1 MRIMGLDV
9 GVKRIGIAL
18 SDPMEIVAG
27 GHSVLER
34 RALQHDLEHIRNLCT
49 SYEVKMI
56 VLGLP
61 LNMDGSI
68 GPKALEIKEFALRL
82 EDYTGLKTAFW
93 DERLSTVAAERVL
106 LEADVSRAKRKKV
119 IDKLAA
125 VTILQNYLDRSQT
138 SN

>member
-9 GVKRIGIAL
+9 GEKRIGIAL
-18 SDPMEIVAG
+18 SDPLKIIAG

-34 RALQHDLEHIRNLCT
+34 SSLGQDLEHIKQLCLNN
-49 SYEVKMI
+49 EVGLI

-61 LNMDGSI
+61 INMNGTI
-68 GPKALEIKEFALRL
+68 GPKALEIQKFAQEL
-82 EDYTGLKTAFW
+82 EEYTGINITFR

-106 LEADVSRAKRKKV
+106 LQADMSRSKRKKV

-125 VTILQNYLDRSQT
+125 VNILQNYLDGARQ
-138 SN
+138 

>member
-9 GVKRIGIAL
+9 GSKRIGIAL
-18 SDPMEIVAG
+18 SDPMEIIAG
-27 GHSVLER
+27 GHSVWER
-34 RALQHDLEHIRNLCT
+34 RNLQQDLEHIQSLCIIN
-49 SYEVKMI
+49 EVKII

-68 GPKALEIKEFALRL
+68 GPKALEIKEFAVRL
-82 EDYTGLKTAFW
+82 QEFTDITTTFW

-106 LEADVSRAKRKKV
+106 LEADVSRSKRKKV

-125 VTILQNYLDRSQT
+125 VTILQNYLDAARP
-138 SN
+138 

>member
-9 GVKRIGIAL
+9 GTKRIGIAL

-34 RALQHDLEHIRNLCT
+34 KSLQQDLEHIHRLCI
-49 SYEVKMI
+49 SHEVKMI
-56 VLGLP
+56 VVGLP

-68 GPKALEIKEFALRL
+68 GPKALEIKEFAIQL
-82 EDYTGLKTAFW
+82 EEFTGIKTTFW
-93 DERLSTVAAERVL
+93 DERLSTVTAERVL
-106 LEADVSRAKRKKV
+106 LEADVSRSKRKKV

-125 VTILQNYLDRSQT
+125 VTILQNYLDGVRP
-138 SN
+138 

>member
-9 GVKRIGIAL
+9 GVKRIGIAI

-34 RALQHDLEHIRNLCT
+34 RSLQQDLEHIQKLCI
-49 SYEVKMI
+49 SCEVKMI
-56 VLGLP
+56 VVGLP
-61 LNMDGSI
+61 RNMDGSI
-68 GPKALEIKEFALRL
+68 GPKALEIKEFATIL
-82 EDYTGLKTAFW
+82 EEFTGIKTAFW

-125 VTILQNYLDRSQT
+125 VTILQNYLDGVRR
-138 SN
+138 

>member
-34 RALQHDLEHIRNLCT
+34 RALQQDLEHIRNLCT
-49 SYEVKMI
+49 SHEVKMI

-61 LNMDGSI
+61 RNMDGSI
-68 GPKALEIKEFALRL
+68 GPKAREVQEFANIL
-82 EDYTGLKTAFW
+82 EEFTGIKTTFW

-106 LEADVSRAKRKKV
+106 LQADISRSKRKKV
-119 IDKLAA
+119 IDKVAA
-125 VTILQNYLDRSQT
+125 VTILQNYLDGVRH
-138 SN
+138 

>member
-9 GVKRIGIAL
+9 GIKRIGIAL

-34 RALQHDLEHIRNLCT
+34 KSLQQDLEHINGLCI

-56 VLGLP
+56 VVGLP

-68 GPKALEIKEFALRL
+68 GPKALEIKEFAIQL
-82 EDYTGLKTAFW
+82 EEFTGIKTTFW

-106 LEADVSRAKRKKV
+106 LEADVSRSKRKKV

-125 VTILQNYLDRSQT
+125 VTILQNYLDGVRP
-138 SN
+138 